1 MKPKLKNHKEDYA
14 KAHHNE
20 SEPKIMRKIIKTEEK
35 RKTYITFR
43 KQT

>member
-14 KAHHNE
+14 KAHHNK
-20 SEPKIMRKIIKTEEK
+20 SKPKIMRKIIKTEEK
-35 RKTYITFR
+35 KTHITFG

>member
-14 KAHHNE
+14 KAYHNK
-20 SEPKIMRKIIKTEEK
+20 SKPKIMRKIIKTEEK
-35 RKTYITFR
+35 KTHITFG